1 MPAAQTFHR
10 PVARGRPAAWA
21 RCAAACRTGLLALG
35 LAAVLPGSATAATTA
50 VTAPPA
56 EAAASAPPSPALS
69 LRVVGGLANVNQYT
83 RHEEPFWTQ
92 ELPRLTNGKLRAS
105 IVPFDR
111 AGIRGQ
117 DMLRLM
123 QLGVVPFG
131 TALTSLSSATEPLL
145 GAADLAGLNPDMA
158 SLRRH
163 TAAYRPFLEK
173 TLRERHGIELLAI
186 YVYPAQMLFCQ
197 RPLKGLADLAGRR
210 VRTASATQADWAE
223 ALGAKPVNTSFAE
236 LTQNLRSGNVEC
248 ALTGSMS
255 GYTIG
260 LQQHTRH
267 LFTMPVSWGM
277 AVFGA
282 NSGAWAA
289 LPADQRSILKQELM
303 RLEQVIWADSER
315 ETGDGVRCLT
325 GEQACGGQPGRLQA
339 QAPTADDDRR
349 RRQLLADTVI
359 ARWVKRCGASCAEAW
374 NQTIG
379 PISGIEAKLGPSG
392 SR

>member
-1 MPAAQTFHR
+1 MTDCTALGGRTALAVRPRPHR
-10 PVARGRPAAWA
+10 AGRTARVMVAL
-21 RCAAACRTGLLALG
+21 CAAALVGP
-35 LAAVLPGSATAATTA
+35 LPAQS
-50 VTAPPA
+50 PPP
-56 EAAASAPPSPALS
+56 AAASAPVSPTTGPVS
-69 LRVVGGLANVNQYT
+69 LRIVGGLANVNQYT
-83 RHEEPFWTQ
+83 RQEEPFWVQ
-92 ELPRLTNGKLRAS
+92 ELPRLSGGKLRAT

-131 TALTSLSSATEPLL
+131 TALVSLSSATEPLL
-145 GAADLAGLNPDMA
+145 GAADLAGLNPDIA

-173 TLRERHGIELLAI
+173 TLRERHGVELLAI

-223 ALGAKPVNTSFAE
+223 ALGAKPINTPFAE
-236 LTQNLRSGNVEC
+236 LVQNLRSGNVEC

-260 LQQHTRH
+260 LQQHTQH

-282 NSGAWAA
+282 NTTAWSA
-289 LPADQRSILKQELM
+289 LAPEQRSMLKQELM
-303 RLEQVIWADSER
+303 RLEQAIWADSER
-315 ETGDGVRCLT
+315 ETGEGVRCLT
-325 GEQACGGQPGRLQA
+325 GEQDCGGRSGRLQA
-339 QAPTADDDRR
+339 HAPTSDDDQRR
-349 RRQLLADTVI
+349 RAVLVDTVL
-359 ARWVKRCGASCAEAW
+359 ARWLQRCGQTCADAW
-374 NQTIG
+374 KQTIG
-379 PISGIEAKLGPSG
+379 PISGIQAKPGLGTP
-392 SR
+392 

>member
-1 MPAAQTFHR
+1 MAT
-10 PVARGRPAAWA
+10 
-21 RCAAACRTGLLALG
+21 
-35 LAAVLPGSATAATTA
+35 ATAAET
-50 VTAPPA
+50 
-56 EAAASAPPSPALS
+56 ASAPAAAAP
-69 LRVVGGLANVNQYT
+69 LRIVGGLANVNQYT

-92 ELPRLTNGKLRAS
+92 ELPRLTNGKLRAT

-131 TALTSLSSATEPLL
+131 TALVSLSSATEPLL

-163 TAAYRPFLEK
+163 VMAYRPFLEK
-173 TLRERHGIELLAI
+173 TLRERHGVELLAI

-210 VRTASATQADWAE
+210 VRTASATQADWVE
-223 ALGAKPVNTSFAE
+223 ALGAHPVNTAFAE

-282 NSGAWAA
+282 NTGAWAA
-289 LPADQRSILKQELM
+289 LPADQRSTLKQELM

-325 GEQACGGQPGRLQA
+325 GEHACGGQPGRLQA
-339 QAPTADDDRR
+339 RAPTPADDQRR
-349 RRQLLADTVI
+349 RNVLAGTVI
-359 ARWVKRCGASCAEAW
+359 ARWIQRCGSPCAEAW

-379 PISGIEAKLGPSG
+379 PISGVEARSG
-392 SR
+392 ASPQ

>member
-1 MPAAQTFHR
+1 ML
-10 PVARGRPAAWA
+10 WA
-21 RCAAACRTGLLALG
+21 TST
-35 LAAVLPGSATAATTA
+35 V
-50 VTAPPA
+50 A
-56 EAAASAPPSPALS
+56 EAPGVPASAPSAAMS

-83 RHEEPFWTQ
+83 RQEEPFWTQ

-131 TALTSLSSATEPLL
+131 TALVSLSSATEPLL

-163 TAAYRPFLEK
+163 VSAYRPFLEK
-173 TLRERHGIELLAI
+173 TLREKHGIELLAI

-197 RPLKGLADLAGRR
+197 RPLKSLADLAGRR
-210 VRTASATQADWAE
+210 VRTASATQADWVE

-236 LTQNLRSGNVEC
+236 MTQNLRSGNVEC

-260 LQQHTRH
+260 LQQHTQH

-277 AVFGA
+277 AIFGA
-282 NSGAWAA
+282 NTGAWAA
-289 LPADQRSILKQELM
+289 LPPDQRSILKQELM

-325 GEQACGGQPGRLQA
+325 GEQDCGGQPGRLHA
-339 QAPTADDDRR
+339 QAPTVADDQRR
-349 RRQLLADTVI
+349 RNVLAGTVI
-359 ARWVKRCGASCAEAW
+359 ARWIQRCGTPCAEAW

-379 PISGIEAKLGPSG
+379 PISGVEARPATSPQ
-392 SR
+392 